1 VVTRTRTLEKSLRL
15 VFNRHVTVTGAL
27 YTERLMPRARYW
39 LIASETLVLV
49 AACLMMIC
57 RPAAASIEYPALVKS
72 YWGVKKLPVAGGDG
86 CPLCHTTDPGMLGTA
101 NQKFAITLK
110 SFGLQQMN
118 DNALRAALDKNKSK
132 MSDSD
137 GDGYSD
143 YEELTVYGTNPDDA
157 QDHPAPMPTGS
168 GGSGTGDSSAAGS
181 TPDTAGASPAMDGT
195 DGGVDVPTECQTSTE
210 QIYPTLGH
218 GCSFGAGSA
227 GSNVTMLAGVLAACV
242 LRRGA
247 RAGRGR
253 RETLGKQL

>member
-1 VVTRTRTLEKSLRL
+1 MQRLMQRTR
-15 VFNRHVTVTGAL
+15 HG
-27 YTERLMPRARYW
+27 
-39 LIASETLVLV
+39 LIARRTLGLV
-49 AACLMMIC
+49 AACLLLIS
-57 RPAAASIEYPALVKS
+57 RPAVASIEYPTLVKS
-72 YWGVKKLPVAGGDG
+72 YWGVKKLPVTGGDG

-101 NQKFAITLK
+101 NQRFALTLK
-110 SFGLQQMN
+110 GFGLQSLN
-118 DNALRAALDKNKSK
+118 DNALKAALDKNKSM

-143 YEELTVYGTNPDDA
+143 YEELVVYGTNPDDA
-157 QDHPAPMPTGS
+157 NDHPALMQTGV

-253 RETLGKQL
+253 RETRGKQL

>member
-1 VVTRTRTLEKSLRL
+1 MQRRMQSARHGLITRGPVGL
-15 VFNRHVTVTGAL
+15 F
-27 YTERLMPRARYW
+27 
-39 LIASETLVLV
+39 
-49 AACLMMIC
+49 AACLLMIS
-57 RPAAASIEYPALVKS
+57 RPAAASIDYPPLVKS
-72 YWGVKKLPVAGGDG
+72 YWHVQKLPVAGADG

-101 NQKFAITLK
+101 NQKFALTLK
-110 SFGLQQMN
+110 NFGLQSLN
-118 DNALRAALDKNKSK
+118 DNALKAALDENKSK

-143 YEELTVYGTNPDDA
+143 YEELTVFGTNPDDA
-157 QDHPAPMPTGS
+157 QDHPALMPPGS

-181 TPDTAGASPAMDGT
+181 SPDTAGASPAMDGT

-253 RETLGKQL
+253 RETRGKQR